1 MQDENPPSGR
11 VAAPAASVTDA
22 AAHDSD
28 CPCCRLV
35 GRRSWFRAALGLAAG
50 AGALACSPAALAIG
64 MPERRLRLFNVNTN
78 EAFDGVYWR
87 DGKYLPPALGMLDQI
102 LRDHRANEATQMD
115 PELFDLLHAIAQRVG
130 SSDFYHVIS
139 AYRTPETNRA
149 KVLKSRRVAR
159 NSQHMEGKAMDLR
172 LPEISTDGI
181 ARIAL
186 AMHEGGVGLYR
197 RDGFVHIDTGEPRTW
212 GAALVPPRR
221 PASRQSAKAHAGGR
235 QLRPRR

>member
-1 MQDENPPSGR
+1 MSDETPPSD
-11 VAAPAASVTDA
+11 PSSAS
-22 AAHDSD
+22 AHDSD

-50 AGALACSPAALAIG
+50 AAALACTPAAMAIG

-87 DGKYLPPALGMLDQI
+87 DGNYLPPALSMLNQI
-102 LRDHRANEATQMD
+102 LRDHRANESTHMD

-130 SSDFYHVIS
+130 TDDFYHVIS
-139 AYRTPETNRA
+139 AYRTPETNNA

-159 NSQHMEGKAMDLR
+159 NSQHMEGRAMDLR
-172 LPEISTDGI
+172 LPDMTTDGI

-186 AMHEGGVGLYR
+186 SMHEGGVGLYR

-212 GAALVPPRR
+212 GAALVPRR
-221 PASRQSAKAHAGGR
+221 PASRNAAKRNAGTR
-235 QLRPRR
+235 QVRPPARR